1 MHLNY
6 AGFVSIFHKFDMQ
19 LVAQRRFHMNSP
31 KKEEVVVRISPD
43 SSNTLN
49 KVIDKTNLVTKQIQ
63 LTKR

>member
-1 MHLNY
+1 
-6 AGFVSIFHKFDMQ
+6 MQ
-19 LVAQRRFHMNSP
+19 SVAQRRFHMNSP

-49 KVIDKTNLVTKQIQ
+49 KVIDKTNSVTKQIQ